1 MTRRTRLLIGALGV
15 SVVLSALA
23 MITRSIFSGS
33 PKPTSTATREA
44 VTGAAATSHTEEGAL
59 TAAANSVTALN
70 SVEALDPR
78 RRTGILRDIAVPEA
92 AAGLEQR
99 FSAGAKWESA
109 TGLLAENSDRAPVLA
124 WATPIAARV
133 AARTPDSTTVDVW
146 AVTVVGTRRLGSVQA
161 SWSTESLE
169 LTWREGWKL
178 RPYTSAAGPVPIAG
192 QAPTDTGE
200 VLAATAAMR
209 GYRYASAR

>member
-1 MTRRTRLLIGALGV
+1 MTRRTRLLISALGV
-15 SVVLSALA
+15 TVVLSAVA
-23 MITRSIFSGS
+23 MITRSIISGS
-33 PKPTSTATREA
+33 PKPTSAATHEA
-44 VTGAAATSHTEEGAL
+44 VTGAASAAHTDDGAL
-59 TAAANSVTALN
+59 IAAAEAVTTLN

-92 AAGLEQR
+92 AAVVEQR
-99 FSAGAKWESA
+99 FAAGAGWESA
-109 TGLLAENSDRAPVLA
+109 TGLLAENSDGAPVLA

-178 RPYTSAAGPVPIAG
+178 RRYTSAAGPVPIAG

-200 VLAATAAMR
+200 VLVATAAMR
-209 GYRYASAR
+209 GYRYASVR

>member
-1 MTRRTRLLIGALGV
+1 MTRRTRLLVGALGV
-15 SVVLSALA
+15 TVVLSAVA
-23 MITRSIFSGS
+23 MITRSIVSGS
-33 PKPTSTATREA
+33 PRPTPTATHKE
-44 VTGAAATSHTEEGAL
+44 VTGAAATSHTDGGAL
-59 TAAANSVTALN
+59 TAAANAMTTLN
-70 SVEALDPR
+70 TVEALDPR
-78 RRTGILRDIAVPEA
+78 RRAGLLEDIAVPEA
-92 AAGLEQR
+92 ATALEQR
-99 FSAGAKWESA
+99 FAAGAGWESA
-109 TGLLAENSDRAPVLA
+109 TGLLAENSAGAPVLA

-178 RPYTSAAGPVPIAG
+178 RRYTSVAGPVPVAG
-192 QAPTDTGE
+192 QAPTDAGV
-200 VLAATAAMR
+200 VLAATTAMR